1 MIAAAAFA
9 AREFSRP
16 FPWAYAHGYLLSP
29 PSRLTGITGLSPGG
43 TSFNNL
49 FECMLRTA
57 VRGAN

>member
-1 MIAAAAFA
+1 MLKMG
-9 AREFSRP
+9 
-16 FPWAYAHGYLLSP
+16 YAHGYLLSP
-29 PSRLTGITGLSPGG
+29 PSRLTGIPGLSPGG